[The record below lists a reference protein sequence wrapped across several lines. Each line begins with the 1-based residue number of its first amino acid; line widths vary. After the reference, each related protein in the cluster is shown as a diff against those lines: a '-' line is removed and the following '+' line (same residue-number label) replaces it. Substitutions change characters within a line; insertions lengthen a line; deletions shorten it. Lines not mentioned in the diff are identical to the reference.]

1 MCNLRGKRNFLL
13 GPVVAEFTL
22 LLMFLMIL
30 QCIGQILSNRLWL
43 VLLRFPLQFVF
54 RLFLADFQPIS
65 LNQIRFPGR
74 VLRAMIPLIKIQIQ
88 RPLLFPAANVLQWA
102 TGLFPVLARG
112 DVGLVLV
119 MGTNN
124 VGV

>member
-30 QCIGQILSNRLWL
+30 QCIGQILSNHLWL
-43 VLLRFPLQFVF
+43 VLLRFPLQFAF
-54 RLFLADFQPIS
+54 RLFLEDFQPIS
-65 LNQIRFPGR
+65 LNQIRLPGR
-74 VLRAMIPLIKIQIQ
+74 VLRAMIPLIKFQIQ
-88 RPLLFPAANVLQWA
+88 RALLFPAANVLQWA
-102 TGLFPVLARG
+102 IGLFPVLARG

-119 MGTNN
+119 MGINN